1 METSDTRLLML
12 MLLLLLLV
20 DLSCFAHDAFP
31 RISPDRLQFYEFE
44 AFTVNC
50 ELDAVAEWTVKT
62 DHAASAGSSPCD
74 AAAPSCSIDPALNKH
89 TGGYWCENEEGQRSG
104 AVGIAVTAG
113 SVILEMSAHPVL
125 QGHDVTLH
133 CRNKKTG
140 SQQTVDFYRN
150 ESRLETT
157 YNKNTLSI
165 SSVSTSEEGFYSCS
179 ISGAGAS
186 PQSWLAVVNHSLTS
200 AEDQSSSDPSDGSFL
215 LWTAVTA
222 ALVLLLLL
230 LVVGLCLCKKHKALL
245 CGRRDDGAAAD
256 QQTYAVINSQ
266 RNQTGLDS
274 DIVTYAAVKK
284 PKRRRE
290 TQSSKS
296 SSDDCAV
303 YSVISV

>member
-1 METSDTRLLML
+1 MEDAALCIRLSVAALILMAP
-12 MLLLLLLV
+12 V
-20 DLSCFAHDAFP
+20 DRCAAQEAAFP
-31 RISPDRLQFYEFE
+31 RISPDRLQFYEYE
-44 AFTVNC
+44 VFTVNC
-50 ELDAVAEWTVKT
+50 ERDAVAKWIVKT

-186 PQSWLAVVNHSLTS
+186 PQSWLAVVN
-200 AEDQSSSDPSDGSFL
+200 QSKADVEPRPSHPPPLHL
-215 LWTAVTA
+215 LRLLCVVA
-222 ALVLLLLL
+222 VLLVDLLL
-230 LVVGLCLCKKHKALL
+230 LVMGVLVGRKHRGTVASSTKLRL
-245 CGRRDDGAAAD
+245 
-256 QQTYAVINSQ
+256 
-266 RNQTGLDS
+266 
-274 DIVTYAAVKK
+274 
-284 PKRRRE
+284 PE
-290 TQSSKS
+290 TEVCTQ
-296 SSDDCAV
+296 
-303 YSVISV
+303 